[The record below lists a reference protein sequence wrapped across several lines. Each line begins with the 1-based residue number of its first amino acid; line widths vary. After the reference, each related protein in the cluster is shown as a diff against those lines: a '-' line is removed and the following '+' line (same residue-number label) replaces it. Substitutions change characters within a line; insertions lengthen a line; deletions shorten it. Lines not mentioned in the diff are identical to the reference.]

1 MHALILA
8 VIVEVV
14 AVSVHRIKLEI
25 SCQTSAY
32 FDLPWKHHQP
42 YGQLV
47 ADAQDQQSAPMAWNP
62 PVSK

>member
-8 VIVEVV
+8 MIVEVV

-25 SCQTSAY
+25 GCETSAY
-32 FDLPWKHHQP
+32 FDLQQP

>member
-1 MHALILA
+1 M
-8 VIVEVV
+8 IVEVV

-25 SCQTSAY
+25 GCETSAY
-32 FDLPWKHHQP
+32 FDLQQP